1 MKKLLS
7 VLIGGCFIAVAS
19 TAGLASPEE
28 DRVAFENYYFTKF
41 PNTPKDD
48 FVNGIYSIDEQSRD
62 QWVDLEEF
70 PPYEIAVDKGQELFE
85 IPFANGK
92 TYADCFE
99 NGGIGIRQNYPYF
112 DLEQGMV
119 ITAEL
124 AINQCREAN
133 GEKPL
138 KYKKG
143 DIAAISAYMAYTSRG
158 NTINVVIPDDPRAL
172 EAYEQGKQ
180 FYYTKRGQLN
190 FACSDCHV
198 GGSGGSVRTEMLSP
212 ALGHP
217 SHFPVYRLK
226 WGEIGTLH
234 RRFGGCNSQVRAKSF
249 KAQSAQ
255 YRNLEYF
262 LTYMSNG
269 LEFNGP
275 GVRR

>member
-1 MKKLLS
+1 MSKKIIAILAGFILMGVS
-7 VLIGGCFIAVAS
+7 VLSF
-19 TAGLASPEE
+19 ASPEE
-28 DRVAFENYYFTKF
+28 DQAAFKNYYLTKF
-41 PNTPKDD
+41 PDTHKDD
-48 FVNGIYSIDEQSRD
+48 FINGVYSIDASSRS
-62 QWVDLEEF
+62 QWETLEEF
-70 PPYEIAVDKGQELFE
+70 PPYELALSSGEEAFNT
-85 IPFANGK
+85 PFANGK

-112 DLEQGMV
+112 DSEQGQV
-119 ITAEL
+119 VTLEL

-143 DIAAISAYMAYTSRG
+143 VIAAISAYMAYTSRG
-158 NTINVVIPDDPRAL
+158 NPINVIIPDDPRAMA
-172 EAYEQGKQ
+172 AYEEGKK

-190 FACSDCHV
+190 FACADCHV
-198 GGSGGSVRTEMLSP
+198 GGSGGLIRTELLSP
-212 ALGHP
+212 AYGHT

-249 KAQSAQ
+249 KPQGQ
-255 YRNLEYF
+255 EYRNLEYF

-269 LEFNGP
+269 LIFNGP
-275 GVRR
+275 GVRK

>member
-1 MKKLLS
+1 MKKFLS
-7 VLIGGCFIAVAS
+7 YLVGGCLAVSAS
-19 TAGLASPEE
+19 TALLADPEV
-28 DRVAFENYYFTKF
+28 DREAFVNYYLTKF
-41 PNTPKDD
+41 SGTPKED
-48 FVNGIYSIDEQSRD
+48 FVNGIYSIDAQARD
-62 QWVDLEEF
+62 QWNDLEEF
-70 PPYEIAVDKGQELFE
+70 PPYEIAIDKGQSLFE
-85 IPFANGK
+85 TPFANGK
-92 TYADCFE
+92 SYADCFE
-99 NGGIGIRQNYPYF
+99 NGGIGVRHKYPYF
-112 DLEQGMV
+112 DTEQGMV
-119 ITAEL
+119 VTAEL

-143 DIAAISAYMAYTSRG
+143 DIAAISAYMAYTTRG
-158 NTINVVIPDDPRAL
+158 ETINVVIPDDPRAMA
-172 EAYEQGKQ
+172 AYEMGKQ

-190 FACSDCHV
+190 FACADCHV
-198 GGSGGSVRTEMLSP
+198 GGSGGAIRTEMLSP

-234 RRFGGCNSQVRAKSF
+234 RRLGGCNSQVRAKPF
-249 KAQSAQ
+249 PAQSEE

>member
-7 VLIGGCFIAVAS
+7 YVVA
-19 TAGLASPEE
+19 AGVAAAASAALFADPEV
-28 DRVAFENYYFTKF
+28 DRAAFQNYYLTKF
-41 PNTPKDD
+41 PDTPKDD
-48 FVNGIYSIDEQSRD
+48 FINGIYSIDTNARD
-62 QWVDLEEF
+62 QWNDLEEF

-85 IPFANGK
+85 TPFANGK
-92 TYADCFE
+92 SYADCFE
-99 NGGIGIRQNYPYF
+99 NGGIGVRHMYPYF
-112 DLEQGMV
+112 DVEQGMV

-143 DIAAISAYMAYTSRG
+143 DIAAISAYMAYTTRG
-158 NTINVVIPDDPRAL
+158 KVINVVVPDDPRAMA
-172 EAYEQGKQ
+172 AYEMGKQ

-198 GGSGGSVRTEMLSP
+198 GGSGGAIRTEMLSP

-234 RRFGGCNSQVRAKSF
+234 RRIGGCNSQVRAKPF
-249 KAQSAQ
+249 AAQSEE

>member
-1 MKKLLS
+1 MRTLLS
-7 VLIGGCFIAVAS
+7 FFVGGCIAIAAS
-19 TAGLASPEE
+19 TALFANPQE
-28 DRVAFENYYFTKF
+28 DQAAFQNYYLTKF
-41 PNTPKDD
+41 PDTPKDD
-48 FVNGIYSIDEQSRD
+48 FVNGIYSIDAGSRD
-62 QWVDLEEF
+62 QWMDLEEF
-70 PPYEIAVDKGQELFE
+70 PPYEIAIDRGQELFE
-85 IPFANGK
+85 TPFANGK
-92 TYADCFE
+92 SYADCFE
-99 NGGIGIRQNYPYF
+99 NGGIGIRNKFPYF

-133 GEKPL
+133 GEKAL
-138 KYKKG
+138 RYKKG
-143 DIAAISAYMAYTSRG
+143 DIAAISAYMAYTTRG
-158 NTINVVIPDDPRAL
+158 QKIDVVIPDDPRAL
-172 EAYEQGKQ
+172 AAYDMGKR

-190 FACSDCHV
+190 FACADCHV

-212 ALGHP
+212 ALGHT

-234 RRFGGCNSQVRAKSF
+234 RRIAGCNSQVRAKPF
-249 KAQSAQ
+249 KAQSEQ

-269 LEFNGP
+269 LEYNGP